1 MEAAKRAIADGQRVL
16 FLCYNNLLGDWLKAQ
31 TSGYSDDPKT
41 FQCRTFH
48 SLLLEI
54 AGEKPAKGVGDRYW
68 RKDLPVSAS
77 DRLLDDSRAWP
88 VYDMLIVDEAQD
100 LLEEDYLDV
109 LDLLLQGGLA
119 GGKWAFFGDFERQA
133 IYVSDGGTSALQA
146 LDGLSERAPSQ
157 VKSSLRINCRNAEPI
172 AETLAITSGLAP
184 GYKRVLH
191 DSEGSDVDPLFY
203 SSAMDQERLLAT
215 AISTLKEAFT
225 AGEIM
230 ILSMRGDE
238 SSCAGNASAH
248 SAGQTL
254 APIRNVQDGQ
264 AIPFASIHAFKG
276 LEAPAVII
284 TDIESLNDDRARA
297 LLYVGMS
304 RARIRLVM
312 LMHESCRSSYDHVL
326 DAGLELTSKR

>member
-1 MEAAKRAIADGQRVL
+1 
-16 FLCYNNLLGDWLKAQ
+16 
-31 TSGYSDDPKT
+31 
-41 FQCRTFH
+41 
-48 SLLLEI
+48 
-54 AGEKPAKGVGDRYW
+54 
-68 RKDLPVSAS
+68 
-77 DRLLDDSRAWP
+77 
-88 VYDMLIVDEAQD
+88 
-100 LLEEDYLDV
+100 
-109 LDLLLQGGLA
+109 
-119 GGKWAFFGDFERQA
+119 
-133 IYVSDGGTSALQA
+133 
-146 LDGLSERAPSQ
+146 
-157 VKSSLRINCRNAEPI
+157 
-172 AETLAITSGLAP
+172 
-184 GYKRVLH
+184 VLH